1 MNIKPIK
8 TKKDYQLAL
17 KRVEELW
24 EAKPNTKEAD
34 ELDILATLIEAFEEK
49 NYPIEAPDPVE
60 AIKFRMEQQGLQPL
74 DLVPYLGQRSRVTE
88 ILNRKRKLSINMIRN
103 LNQGLKI
110 PLESLIQD
118 YSLQQ

>member
-8 TKKDYQLAL
+8 TEKDYQLAL
-17 KRVEELW
+17 KRLEVLW

-34 ELDILATLIEAFEEK
+34 ELDILATLIEVFEEK
-49 NYPIEAPDPVE
+49 NHPVEAPDPVE
-60 AIKFRMEQQGLQPL
+60 AIKFRMEQQGLQPQ

-103 LNQGLKI
+103 LNKGLKI

-118 YSLQQ
+118 YSLQ